1 MKTSIRRPGSGA
13 ACLVLLAALTALS
26 AGAQAQWVWRDA
38 SGNVTY
44 SDAPP
49 PADVQPTSILRQ
61 PTAPTAADLPNSG
74 NSGPSGT
81 YSTANPGSR
90 GAENTVPPPA
100 GAAEIPRAAGSSKTL
115 AEQEADFRKRSAERE
130 KAAQKAA
137 QDEAQAGER
146 AAACAQAKGY
156 LQMIEGGT
164 RLMRPDAEGNRNF
177 MDEDQRAAEIQKT
190 QEVIAKNC

>member
-1 MKTSIRRPGSGA
+1 
-13 ACLVLLAALTALS
+13 
-26 AGAQAQWVWRDA
+26 
-38 SGNVTY
+38 
-44 SDAPP
+44 
-49 PADVQPTSILRQ
+49 
-61 PTAPTAADLPNSG
+61 
-74 NSGPSGT
+74 
-81 YSTANPGSR
+81 
-90 GAENTVPPPA
+90 
-100 GAAEIPRAAGSSKTL
+100 L
-115 AEQEADFRKRSAERE
+115 AEQEADFRKRMAERE

-146 AAACAQAKGY
+146 ASACAQAKGY